1 MGKKTTASENG
12 ELASIRPALT
22 PEGRENQI
30 INEAMNAVEERIRN
44 RTASSAEYVHFLR
57 LASTKTQLEKEKL
70 ELEKQLLKQ
79 KTETLKS
86 QRRTEEL
93 YAEALRAMNI
103 YSGKA
108 TEEDLYDDEEDF

>member
-1 MGKKTTASENG
+1 MGKTRTANDISD
-12 ELASIRPALT
+12 LPSIRPALT
-22 PEGRENQI
+22 PENRENQI

-70 ELEKQLLKQ
+70 ELEKQLLEQ

-86 QRRTEEL
+86 QRKTEEL
-93 YAEALRAMNI
+93 YAAALRAMNI

-108 TEEDLYDDEEDF
+108 TDEDYDDDEDI